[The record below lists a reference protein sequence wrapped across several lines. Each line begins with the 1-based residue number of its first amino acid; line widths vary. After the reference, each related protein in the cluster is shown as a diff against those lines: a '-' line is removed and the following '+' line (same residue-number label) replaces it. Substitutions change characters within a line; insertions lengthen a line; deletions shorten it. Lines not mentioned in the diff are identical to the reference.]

1 MANKIVAGLTTAG
14 LLASGGVAAAVV
26 ASPGLAL
33 AQEDAAEAPQ
43 LPDRGMRPGGAF
55 SDLVDAGVLDETEVE
70 AVHQV
75 LQELRD
81 AVREENGFDESHRRV
96 HRPFRAGYRLHDLLE
111 DGVIDADEISQLPE
125 DSPILDPEGPFAPY
139 LEDGELS
146 TDELDELKALR
157 EAERDERDAERGAA
171 IADALAAL
179 VADGTL
185 TTDQVSATIA
195 ALETAREERP
205 HPVRHRMRAG
215 WQIAEMLED
224 GVIDAAELAELPEG
238 HPLADPDGPAAEYLD
253 DGELTADELTE
264 VRAKFRPEP
273 RVGDEA

>member
-1 MANKIVAGLTTAG
+1 
-14 LLASGGVAAAVV
+14 
-26 ASPGLAL
+26 
-33 AQEDAAEAPQ
+33 
-43 LPDRGMRPGGAF
+43 
-55 SDLVDAGVLDETEVE
+55 
-70 AVHQV
+70 
-75 LQELRD
+75 
-81 AVREENGFDESHRRV
+81 VR
-96 HRPFRAGYRLHDLLE
+96 RPFQTGYRLHDLLE
-111 DGVIDADEISQLPE
+111 GGVIDADEISQLPE

-146 TDELDELKALR
+146 TDELEELKALR
-157 EAERDERDAERGAA
+157 EAERDERRAEQDAA
-171 IADALAAL
+171 IADALGAL

-185 TTDQVSATIA
+185 TTDQVSAIIA

-253 DGELTADELTE
+253 DGELTADELAE
-264 VRAKFRPEP
+264 IRAKFRPEP